1 MSMFSQPE
9 DDITLENIDYEWVEK
24 TTSIKSLRRALQILK
39 LDGFLNSSSFIFIY
53 IFSRRPLS

>member
-24 TTSIKSLRRALQILK
+24 TTSIKMLRRALAILK
-39 LDGFLNSSSFIFIY
+39 HDGFLNLHYSFFIY
-53 IFSRRPLS
+53 SFSRRSLP